1 MLQTN
6 GLSANISLMLK
17 TDLKHLIQ
25 AKKKNPS
32 ELKNLN

>member
-25 AKKKNPS
+25 AKKKTHLN
-32 ELKNLN
+32 LKT